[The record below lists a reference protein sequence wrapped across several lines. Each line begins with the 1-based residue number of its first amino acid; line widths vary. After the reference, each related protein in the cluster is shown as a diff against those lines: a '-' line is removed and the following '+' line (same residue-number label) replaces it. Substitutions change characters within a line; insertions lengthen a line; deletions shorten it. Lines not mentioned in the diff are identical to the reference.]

1 MKSSPAKAAGR
12 FLVDVAT
19 VWLLLILLPLG
30 IAGLVLVRAIEAIG
44 DSRAWAAFARVWW
57 GRPNIGR

>member
-1 MKSSPAKAAGR
+1 MKSSPAKTAGT

-19 VWLLLILLPLG
+19 VWLLLILLPFG

-57 GRPNIGR
+57 GSPNIGR